1 MKEYWIDFSGY
12 LKVKAKNADEAER
25 KFWDAVNNNCP
36 FSIYQGFSD
45 DVWDLDATEEVT
57 DDLYNG
63 WNKENVV
70 DFLLDKEDKPTFG
83 NLNAPNLQDIED
95 FWNDK

>member
-12 LKVKAKNADEAER
+12 VKIEAENEKEAEY
-25 KFWDAVNNNCP
+25 KFWHAKSP
-36 FSIYQGFSD
+36 FRSVEGFSE
-45 DVWDLDATEEVT
+45 DVWGLDGIEEVSN
-57 DDLYNG
+57 DPYNG

-70 DFLLDKEDKPTFG
+70 DFLLDREDEPTFK
-83 NLNAPNLQDIED
+83 NPNAPNLQDIED